1 MQNVKSEQ
9 NNSILKQ
16 FRDYRKQI
24 SFPGYLFITDS
35 NCASLL
41 MIMFSKRICKWF

>member
-1 MQNVKSEQ
+1 MTQNVKSEQ

-16 FRDYRKQI
+16 FSDYRKQI

-35 NCASLL
+35 DCASLL
-41 MIMFSKRICKWF
+41 MIMFSERICK